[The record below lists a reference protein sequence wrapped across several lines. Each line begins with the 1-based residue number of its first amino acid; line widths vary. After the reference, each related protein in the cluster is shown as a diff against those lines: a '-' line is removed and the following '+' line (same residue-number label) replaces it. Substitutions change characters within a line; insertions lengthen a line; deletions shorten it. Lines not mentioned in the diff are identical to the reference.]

1 MVRVTGEE
9 ILDTIRFI
17 AKHPYMCAQTPE
29 EASALVQALA
39 AVALAENSDRTL
51 QIALRDIGRVLV
63 PRAVTDV
70 QNTGNLGVHLCDE
83 CADPR
88 LKHSLGIPQRFS
100 KCWQS
105 KVLAQ
110 SLKVVPEPR

>member
-1 MVRVTGEE
+1 MPRTTTAE
-9 ILDTIRFI
+9 ILDLIRFV

-29 EASALVQALA
+29 EASALVAGLA

-51 QIALRDIGRVLV
+51 QIALRDVGRVLV

-70 QNTGNLGVHLCDE
+70 PNWENVGVHLCDE

-88 LKHSLGIPQRFS
+88 RTSFEAFTRHTAAFL
-100 KCWQS
+100 
-105 KVLAQ
+105 KVLALEGVG
-110 SLKVVPEPR
+110 SISGNG